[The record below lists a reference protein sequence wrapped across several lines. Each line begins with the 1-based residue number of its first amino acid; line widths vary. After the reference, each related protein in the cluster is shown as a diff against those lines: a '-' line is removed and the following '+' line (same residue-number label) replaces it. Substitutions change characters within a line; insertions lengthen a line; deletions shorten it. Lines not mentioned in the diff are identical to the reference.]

1 MYDNLELWSD
11 TEEGQ
16 DKAVLVIRQ
25 GMVNHSLVIRSRDQS
40 FPTLVELTPNIRLF
54 NRLTDSQFVL

>member
-1 MYDNLELWSD
+1 MKAKYVRRNGRTIPMYDNLELWSD

-25 GMVNHSLVIRSRDQS
+25 GMVNHSLVID
-40 FPTLVELTPNIRLF
+40 PEINP
-54 NRLTDSQFVL
+54 SQHL